1 MVRPLVLRSLIAHV
15 CAPSKGPHTKLYIHM
30 HMSCIACIYAHF
42 CNLKELTYE
51 TCTSCTDTGASYF
64 SLFFLITIV
73 QSKLNL
79 ELVYNVPSTNYIVAS
94 WTTGLD
100 PKMYA
105 PGPREAAAWIC
116 HEDSGR

>member
-1 MVRPLVLRSLIAHV
+1 MKHAHHAQIQVHLI
-15 CAPSKGPHTKLYIHM
+15 
-30 HMSCIACIYAHF
+30 
-42 CNLKELTYE
+42 
-51 TCTSCTDTGASYF
+51 
-64 SLFFLITIV
+64 FLITIV